1 MTLRVFLC
9 QSILIMPE
17 KLILF
22 GKPPCETILYD
33 RRCLNNY
40 HYAGELRSPFIPM
53 YDTHAKQ
60 HCMTRCTNSSTVP
73 PMRNNIMYDIWDRP
87 YEFMILLIGDTPC
100 PLHPVWVYDNHT
112 LIVYYIWVIYM
123 YL

>member
-22 GKPPCETILYD
+22 GKPPCETTLYD

-40 HYAGELRSPFIPM
+40 YYAGELRSPFIPM

-60 HCMTRCTNSSTVP
+60 HCMT
-73 PMRNNIMYDIWDRP
+73 
-87 YEFMILLIGDTPC
+87 
-100 PLHPVWVYDNHT
+100 T
-112 LIVYYIWVIYM
+112 LFNF
-123 YL
+123 L

>member
-17 KLILF
+17 KLMLF
-22 GKPPCETILYD
+22 GKPPCETTLYD

-40 HYAGELRSPFIPM
+40 YYTGELRSPFIPM

-60 HCMTRCTNSSTVP
+60 HRCMTVGPTLR
-73 PMRNNIMYDIWDRP
+73 
-87 YEFMILLIGDTPC
+87 
-100 PLHPVWVYDNHT
+100 VYDSLNRGHF
-112 LIVYYIWVIYM
+112 VSPSSRMGV
-123 YL
+123 